1 MNRVKILSICLLF
14 VLAGLGVSAAL
25 HPGSRHSVAPP
36 GAILL
41 QAPVPP
47 QKSPAA
53 TPQKSPTRG
62 AAQKLGEWLETHK
75 ALPLDQQEKALESD
89 PKYKK
94 LAPDRQAALKERLRK
109 FNSLPPE
116 QRDRALQR
124 MNYISN
130 LSPDQRQQLRDAN
143 DKLQALPQDRRVM
156 VHTELR
162 HLRKMDPQQREEAM
176 QSDRFR
182 STFSDQEQGIL
193 RQLSAINPP
202 PGNGSAGQAK
212 QPAQPKR

>member
-1 MNRVKILSICLLF
+1 MNRVKILTISLL
-14 VLAGLGVSAAL
+14 VMLAGLGGSAAL

-36 GAILL
+36 GTILL
-41 QAPVPP
+41 QAPISP

-53 TPQKSPTRG
+53 TPQKSPAKG
-62 AAQKLGEWLETHK
+62 AAQRLGEWLETHK
-75 ALPLDQQEKALESD
+75 ALPLEQQEKALESD

-109 FNSLPPE
+109 FNSLPPD

-124 MNYISN
+124 MNYISK
-130 LSPDQRQQLRDAN
+130 LSPDQRQQLREAN
-143 DKLQALPQDRRVM
+143 EKLQALPQDRRVM

-162 HLRKMDPQQREEAM
+162 HLRKMDAQQREEAM
-176 QSDRFR
+176 QSDNFR

-193 RQLSAINPP
+193 KQLSAIDPSQSNAP
-202 PGNGSAGQAK
+202 AGQAK
-212 QPAQPKR
+212 QPAQPKP